1 MKKVISRDG
10 TAIAYDKSGNGPL
23 VILVD
28 GALCS
33 RAFGPMPKL
42 AKIMKENFTVITYDR
57 RGRNESSDT
66 KPYAADCEIEDIE
79 ALIDDN
85 GGSAFV
91 VGFSSGAALA
101 LSAAACGLNIPKLA
115 LYEPPFM
122 VDDEG
127 HHPPS
132 DSLKQLQNMIE
143 ENRRGDAVKF
153 FMKDMVGL
161 PGIFT
166 LIMKCTPVWSK
177 LKSVAHTLPYDTA
190 VMGDYSLP
198 EKKAA
203 SVKTPA
209 LISGGDKSP
218 VTLQHAVKRLSEV
231 MPNNELQML
240 KGQTHNVSVKVIAP
254 VLTEFFQ
261 RK

>member
-1 MKKVISRDG
+1 MKKVVSKDG
-10 TAIAYDKSGNGPL
+10 TSIAYDQIGNGFPL
-23 VILVD
+23 ILVD

-42 AKIMKENFTVITYDR
+42 AKLLADNFTVINYDR
-57 RGRNESSDT
+57 RGRNESGDN
-66 KPYAADCEIEDIE
+66 KPYAPEREIEDIE
-79 ALIDDN
+79 TLIN
-85 GGSAFV
+85 AVGGSAYVF
-91 VGFSSGAALA
+91 GISSGAALA
-101 LSAAACGLNIPKLA
+101 LATAAQGLNIPKLA

-127 HHPPS
+127 HHPPA
-132 DSLKQLQNMIE
+132 DSLEQLKAMIA

-166 LIMKCTPVWSK
+166 FIMKLTPIWSK
-177 LKSVAHTLPYDTA
+177 LKGVAHTLPYDAA

-203 SVKTPA
+203 SVKITT
-209 LISGGDKSP
+209 LISGGDKSQ
-218 VTLQHAVKRLSEV
+218 VSLQHAVKRLAEI
-231 MPNNELQML
+231 MPNNQLQIL
-240 KGQTHNVSVKVIAP
+240 KGQTHNVSGKVLAP
-254 VLTEFFQ
+254 VLKTFFNS
-261 RK
+261 